1 MIGQRGRKI
10 ITYISLGLVL
20 GILGLYI
27 GGINRTLQNA
37 VYMFIAAAFVCLAAG
52 VINFNSSKM
61 RKWVKESIP
70 YTLILLYPLFTVAC
84 VWNYF
89 PTNGKMLLFLENAL
103 FLYIL
108 QGILLVIVLRLKP
121 VMFINIGIN
130 LFLFTVSEVVLV
142 FRKTPLVPMDLVSVK
157 TALAVAGN
165 YHFQMTPR
173 LVLAIAF
180 SWFMVILVSCLPMK
194 EHTLGKLKVKGRLIV
209 RAAALVLTLVCV
221 VTVSTFK
228 RANFSCDNFDKQR
241 MNDNLGIVLS
251 FYLNC
256 EGIVLEE
263 PEGYSKKKAI
273 SYLEAYQDDTKD
285 LTAFNEDGNIE
296 MPNVIV
302 IMDEAFSDLSILGD
316 LKLNRDPLEYIHE
329 FQKRDDII
337 AGKCNVSV
345 WGGNTCNSEFEML
358 TGNSM
363 AFLPYGSIP
372 YMQYIGNQTESLC
385 DYFHKLNYKTIAVHP
400 YWGECWRRNRVYRQ
414 IGFDKFIDASQF
426 DKDAK
431 VEALSSDTM
440 HKGVDFGDLE
450 YVRQYISDKESFR
463 QVIHQFEQ
471 KKEGEKVFLFNVTMQ
486 NHGGYIYEGENME
499 YTVSSNRF
507 NNSQLNQYLS
517 VVSHTD
523 EAFKYLISYF
533 ESVEEPTVIL
543 FFGDHQPGLPREVYE
558 EMFGRKYEEFT
569 IEDYQKRY
577 TVPYFIWGNYPLKK
591 VSYDVTSAN
600 YLSMILKEAAGLPM
614 DSWDHFRE
622 ESVKK
627 YPVLTAMFQMDRD
640 GRLSARGA
648 IDDELLKRYNMIEY
662 YRIKQ
667 K

>member
-1 MIGQRGRKI
+1 MIGHRGRKI
-10 ITYISLGLVL
+10 ITYISLGFVF
-20 GILGLYI
+20 GIFGLYI
-27 GGINRTLQNA
+27 LGMDHTIQNA
-37 VYMFIAAAFVCLAAG
+37 IYIFVAAAFVSLAAG
-52 VINFNSSKM
+52 IINFDSSKLG
-61 RKWVKESIP
+61 KWVKESIP
-70 YTLILLYPLFTVAC
+70 YTLILLYPLLTVAC

-89 PTNGKMLLFLENAL
+89 PVKEKMLLFFENAL

-121 VMFINIGIN
+121 VIFANIGIN

-142 FRKTPLVPMDLVSVK
+142 FRKTPLVPTDLVSVK

-180 SWFMVILVSCLPMK
+180 SWCMVILVYCLPMQ
-194 EHTLGKLKVKGRLIV
+194 EHTLQELKIKGKLLA
-209 RAAALVLTLVCV
+209 RAVALVLTLICV
-221 VTVSTFK
+221 MTVSTFK

-263 PEGYSKKKAI
+263 PEGYSKKKAL
-273 SYLEAYQDDTKD
+273 SYLEAYPDDTKE
-285 LTAFNEDGNIE
+285 LEIFNGYGTKE

-316 LKLNRDPLEYIHE
+316 LKLNRDPLEYVHE
-329 FQKRDDII
+329 FQQRDDVI
-337 AGKCNVSV
+337 AGRCNMSV

-358 TGNSM
+358 TGNSL

-372 YMQYIGNQTESLC
+372 YMQYVGNKTESLC
-385 DYFHKLNYKTIAVHP
+385 DYFHRLNYKTIAVHP

-431 VEALSSDTM
+431 VEDLSSDTM
-440 HKGVDFGDLE
+440 HKGVDFGELE

-507 NNSQLNQYLS
+507 HSSQLNQYLS
-517 VVSHTD
+517 VVSNTD
-523 EAFKYLISYF
+523 KALKYLISYF
-533 ESVEEPTVIL
+533 EAVKEPTVIL
-543 FFGDHQPGLPREVYE
+543 FFGDHQPGLPREFYE
-558 EMFGRKYEEFT
+558 VMFGRKYEEFT
-569 IEDYQKRY
+569 IGDYQKRY
-577 TVPYFIWGNYPLKK
+577 TVPYFIWANYPLKK
-591 VSYDVTSAN
+591 VSYEVTSAN

-627 YPVLTAMFQMDRD
+627 YPVLTAMFQMDGD
-640 GRLSARGA
+640 GALSARGTVN
-648 IDDELLKRYNMIEY
+648 DELLERYQMMEY
-662 YRIKQ
+662 YRIKGD
-667 K
+667 